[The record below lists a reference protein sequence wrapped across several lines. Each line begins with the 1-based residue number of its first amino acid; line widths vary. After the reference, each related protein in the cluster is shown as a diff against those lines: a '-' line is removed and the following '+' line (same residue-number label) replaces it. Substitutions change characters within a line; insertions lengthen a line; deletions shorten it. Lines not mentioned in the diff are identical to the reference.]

1 MKFIAKD
8 NAVSA
13 LYPIHPAGVPDVT
26 IAVAAPVISCTDNV
40 VTITCATE
48 GATIRYSTDGT
59 SYASYT
65 APIAITETTTFYAKA
80 SKADMTDSQITVKEC
95 EYVAQVETPVIDCT
109 DNVVTITCA
118 TDGAT
123 ISYSTDGTTY
133 AAYTA
138 PITITET
145 TTFYAKASKAGMRD
159 SEVATKV
166 CEYVAPVVE
175 G

>member
-1 MKFIAKD
+1 MNINFISKD

-13 LYPIHPAGVPDVT
+13 LYSIHPAGVPDTT

-59 SYASYT
+59 TYAAYT

-80 SKADMTDSQITVKEC
+80 SKADMTDS
-95 EYVAQVETPVIDCT
+95 
-109 DNVVTITCA
+109 
-118 TDGAT
+118 
-123 ISYSTDGTTY
+123 
-133 AAYTA
+133 
-138 PITITET
+138 
-145 TTFYAKASKAGMRD
+145 
-159 SEVATKV
+159 EVATKV